1 MIWLFQETLLVLIN
15 NMATSNQLLT
25 AFTDIKDE
33 IEDLKDAVIDSNT
46 HLENITKMLTVLN
59 MAQARNARAND
70 LNWKLSATTE
80 QMNVLKNNQNT
91 LQEEDA
97 NIQPVPTT

>member
-1 MIWLFQETLLVLIN
+1 
-15 NMATSNQLLT
+15 MATSNQLLT

-70 LNWKLSATTE
+70 LNWKLKATTE
-80 QMNVLKNNQNT
+80 QMNILKNNQQN
-91 LQEEDA
+91 LQEEEA
-97 NIQPVPTT
+97 NIQPVPST

>member
-1 MIWLFQETLLVLIN
+1 
-15 NMATSNQLLT
+15 MATSNQLLT
-25 AFTDIKDE
+25 AFEDIKNE
-33 IEDLKDAVIDSNT
+33 IENLKDAVIDSNT

-70 LNWKLSATTE
+70 LNWKLQATTE
-80 QMNVLKNNQNT
+80 QMNILKNNQQN

-97 NIQPVPTT
+97 NIQPLS

>member
-1 MIWLFQETLLVLIN
+1 
-15 NMATSNQLLT
+15 MATSNQLLT
-25 AFTDIKDE
+25 AFEDIKDE
-33 IEDLKDAVIDSNT
+33 IENLKDAVIDSNT

-70 LNWKLSATTE
+70 LNWKLQATTE
-80 QMNVLKNNQNT
+80 QMNILKNNQQN

-97 NIQPVPTT
+97 NIQPLS

>member
-1 MIWLFQETLLVLIN
+1 
-15 NMATSNQLLT
+15 MATSDQLLT
-25 AFTDIKDE
+25 AFSDIKDE
-33 IEDLKDAVIDSNT
+33 IEVLKDAVIDSNT

-80 QMNVLKNNQNT
+80 QMNILKNNQNT

-97 NIQPVPTT
+97 NIQPIS

>member
-1 MIWLFQETLLVLIN
+1 
-15 NMATSNQLLT
+15 MATSNQLLT

-33 IEDLKDAVIDSNT
+33 IENLKDAVIDSNT

-97 NIQPVPTT
+97 NIQPIS

>member
-1 MIWLFQETLLVLIN
+1 
-15 NMATSNQLLT
+15 MATSNQLLT

-97 NIQPVPTT
+97 NIQPIS

>member
-1 MIWLFQETLLVLIN
+1 
-15 NMATSNQLLT
+15 MATSNQLLT

-46 HLENITKMLTVLN
+46 HLENINKMLTLLN

-70 LNWKLSATTE
+70 LNWKLSATTD
-80 QMNVLKNNQNT
+80 QLNVLKQNQV
-91 LQEEDA
+91 
-97 NIQPVPTT
+97 NIQTEESNIQVVPST

>member
-1 MIWLFQETLLVLIN
+1 
-15 NMATSNQLLT
+15 MATSNQLLT

-33 IEDLKDAVIDSNT
+33 IEDLKDAIIDSNT

-70 LNWKLSATTE
+70 LNWKLQATTE
-80 QMNVLKNNQNT
+80 QMNILKNNEQN
-91 LQEEDA
+91 LQQEDA
-97 NIQPVPTT
+97 NIQPIS

>member
-1 MIWLFQETLLVLIN
+1 
-15 NMATSNQLLT
+15 MATSNQLLT

-70 LNWKLSATTE
+70 LNWKLQATTE
-80 QMNVLKNNQNT
+80 QMNILKNNQNT
-91 LQEEDA
+91 LQEEEA
-97 NIQPVPTT
+97 NIQPLS

>member
-1 MIWLFQETLLVLIN
+1 
-15 NMATSNQLLT
+15 MASSNQLLT

-46 HLENITKMLTVLN
+46 HLENIVKMLTVLN

-70 LNWKLSATTE
+70 LNWKLQATTE
-80 QMNVLKNNQNT
+80 QMNILKNNQQN
-91 LQEEDA
+91 LQEEDS
-97 NIQPVPTT
+97 NIQPIS

>member
-1 MIWLFQETLLVLIN
+1 
-15 NMATSNQLLT
+15 MATSNQLLT
-25 AFTDIKDE
+25 AFNDIKDG
-33 IEDLKDAVIDSNT
+33 IEALKDAVIDSNN

-80 QMNVLKNNQNT
+80 QMNILKNQQNT

-97 NIQPVPTT
+97 NIQPIS

>member
-1 MIWLFQETLLVLIN
+1 
-15 NMATSNQLLT
+15 MATSNQLLT

-33 IEDLKDAVIDSNT
+33 IENLKDAVIDSNT

-70 LNWKLSATTE
+70 LNWKLQATTE
-80 QMNVLKNNQNT
+80 QMNILKNNQQN

-97 NIQPVPTT
+97 NIQPIS

>member
-1 MIWLFQETLLVLIN
+1 
-15 NMATSNQLLT
+15 MATSNQLLN
-25 AFTDIKDE
+25 AFEDIKDE

-70 LNWKLSATTE
+70 LNWKLQATTE
-80 QMNVLKNNQNT
+80 QMNILKNNQQN

-97 NIQPVPTT
+97 NIQPLS

>member
-1 MIWLFQETLLVLIN
+1 
-15 NMATSNQLLT
+15 MATSDQLLT

-80 QMNVLKNNQNT
+80 QMNILKNNQNT
-91 LQEEDA
+91 LQEEEA
-97 NIQPVPTT
+97 NIQPIS

>member
-1 MIWLFQETLLVLIN
+1 
-15 NMATSNQLLT
+15 MATSNQLLT

-33 IEDLKDAVIDSNT
+33 IENLKDAVIDSNT

-70 LNWKLSATTE
+70 LNWKLQATTE
-80 QMNVLKNNQNT
+80 QMNILKNNQQN
-91 LQEEDA
+91 LQEEEA
-97 NIQPVPTT
+97 NIQPLS

>member
-1 MIWLFQETLLVLIN
+1 
-15 NMATSNQLLT
+15 MATSNQLLT

-46 HLENITKMLTVLN
+46 HLESICKMLTVLN

-70 LNWKLSATTE
+70 LNWKLQATTE
-80 QMNVLKNNQNT
+80 QMNTLKNNQNT
-91 LQEEDA
+91 LQQEEA
-97 NIQPVPTT
+97 NIQPIS

>member
-1 MIWLFQETLLVLIN
+1 
-15 NMATSNQLLT
+15 MATSNQLLT

-33 IEDLKDAVIDSNT
+33 IEDLKDAIVDSNT

-59 MAQARNARAND
+59 MSQARNARAND
-70 LNWKLSATTE
+70 LNWKLHATTE
-80 QMNVLKNNQNT
+80 QMNILKNNQQN

-97 NIQPVPTT
+97 NIQPIS

>member
-1 MIWLFQETLLVLIN
+1 
-15 NMATSNQLLT
+15 MATSNQLLT

-70 LNWKLSATTE
+70 LNWKLQATTE
-80 QMNVLKNNQNT
+80 QMNILKNNQQN
-91 LQEEDA
+91 LQEEEA
-97 NIQPVPTT
+97 NIQPVPST

>member
-1 MIWLFQETLLVLIN
+1 
-15 NMATSNQLLT
+15 MATSNQLLT

-33 IEDLKDAVIDSNT
+33 IEDLKDAIIDSNT

-70 LNWKLSATTE
+70 LNWKLQATTE
-80 QMNVLKNNQNT
+80 QMNILKNNQNT
-91 LQEEDA
+91 LQEEEA
-97 NIQPVPTT
+97 NIQPLS

>member
-1 MIWLFQETLLVLIN
+1 
-15 NMATSNQLLT
+15 MATSNQLLT
-25 AFTDIKDE
+25 AFTDIKDG

-80 QMNVLKNNQNT
+80 QMNILKNNQKN

-97 NIQPVPTT
+97 NFQPVS